1 MRTYLAITPK
11 ALSQLPAPPPLP
23 LVHMAYAVGQGGCLT
38 RCAAANLP
46 HGGLMGLS
54 DRCSGS
60 IPRTDALCR
69 AIAAEC
75 VRRGFQGVLAD
86 FESPAH
92 TDRPFFLTQLAGQ
105 LASHGLILF
114 SPLILPA
121 EGATLLIGTGIS
133 GGSLRVLLEENINRY
148 GAARLALDLE
158 RVQMDFPLPCPTG
171 CGTPLRHEELLALQ
185 QKHHA
190 SIYYSRE
197 LAANY
202 FTYPTERG
210 THFVLFDDAETLRR
224 KVRLAESYDIRDAF
238 IMYPEICDLL
248 SSPET

>member
-1 MRTYLAITPK
+1 
-11 ALSQLPAPPPLP
+11 
-23 LVHMAYAVGQGGCLT
+23 
-38 RCAAANLP
+38 
-46 HGGLMGLS
+46 MGLS
-54 DRCSGS
+54 DRCAGAL
-60 IPRTDALCR
+60 PRADALCR
-69 AIAAEC
+69 AIVCEC
-75 VRRGFQGVLAD
+75 ARRHFRGVLAD
-86 FESPAH
+86 FEPGSPS
-92 TDRPFFLTQLAGQ
+92 DRLAFLTRLTGALSARGMR
-105 LASHGLILF
+105 LYCPAA
-114 SPLILPA
+114 LPA
-121 EGATLLIGTGIS
+121 NGATLLIGTAVS
-133 GGSLRVLLEENINRY
+133 GGSLQSLLERSINHF
-148 GAARLALDLE
+148 ASERLALDLE

-202 FTYPTERG
+202 FSYPTGRG
-210 THFVLFDDAETLRR
+210 TPFVLFDDAETLRR